1 MSKLPVRPIGKYG
14 GLRMIYLKDHRPAL
28 YQSLVLSGELN
39 KHLVDIDEA
48 ATQRRD
54 LIQLQMLKANPG
66 PEKAADMM
74 GWIQHQN
81 NILGAIDEIIFS
93 ELIYT

>member
-1 MSKLPVRPIGKYG
+1 MY
-14 GLRMIYLKDHRPAL
+14 H
-28 YQSLVLSGELN
+28 SLVVSRELD
-39 KHLVDIDEA
+39 KHLADIDED

-54 LIQLQMLKANPG
+54 LMQQQMLKVNPG
-66 PEKAADMM
+66 PDKATDMM

-81 NILGAIDEIIFS
+81 NILAAIDEIIFD

>member
-1 MSKLPVRPIGKYG
+1 MSKLPVRSIGKYG
-14 GLRMIYLKDHRPAL
+14 GLRMTYLKEHRPAL
-28 YQSLVLSGELN
+28 YHSLVVSGELN

-54 LIQLQMLKANPG
+54 LIQQQMLKANPG
-66 PEKAADMM
+66 PEKAVDMM

-81 NILGAIDEIIFS
+81 NILAAIDEIIFD

>member
-1 MSKLPVRPIGKYG
+1 MSKLSVRPIGKYG
-14 GLRMIYLKDHRPAL
+14 GLRMTYLKEHRPAM
-28 YQSLVLSGELN
+28 YHSLVVSRELD
-39 KHLVDIDEA
+39 KHLADIDED

-54 LIQLQMLKANPG
+54 LMQQQMLKVNPG
-66 PEKAADMM
+66 PDKATDMM

-81 NILGAIDEIIFS
+81 NILAAIDEIIFD

>member
-1 MSKLPVRPIGKYG
+1 MSKLPVRSIGKYG
-14 GLRMIYLKDHRPAL
+14 GLRMTYLKEHRPAL
-28 YQSLVLSGELN
+28 YHSLVVSGELN

-54 LIQLQMLKANPG
+54 LIQQQMLKVNPG
-66 PEKAADMM
+66 PDKATDMM

-81 NILGAIDEIIFS
+81 NILAAIDEIIFD

>member
-14 GLRMIYLKDHRPAL
+14 GLRMIYLKENRPAL
-28 YQSLVLSGELN
+28 YHSLVVSGELN
-39 KHLVDIDEA
+39 EHLVDIDEA

-54 LIQLQMLKANPG
+54 LIQQQMLKVNPG
-66 PEKAADMM
+66 PDKATDMM

-81 NILGAIDEIIFS
+81 NILAAIDEIIFD

>member
-1 MSKLPVRPIGKYG
+1 MSKLPVRSIGKYG
-14 GLRMIYLKDHRPAL
+14 GLRMTYLKEHRPAL
-28 YQSLVLSGELN
+28 YHSLVVSGELN
-39 KHLVDIDEA
+39 KHLVDIDET

-54 LIQLQMLKANPG
+54 LIQQQMLKVNPG
-66 PEKAADMM
+66 PDKATDMM

-81 NILGAIDEIIFS
+81 NILAAIDEIIFD